1 MLEEGKTKEFH
12 LKLLTEKILMI
23 FLSSNSSEHGNHSYS
38 PEQIRALVFNEDMKA
53 TKDSVQVKI
62 TRVLRT
68 LVGLEI
74 LSRVMVAR
82 RGRGGKQEALY
93 QLQLDIASTEGLE
106 GKEALYQQEA
116 PFQLQF
122 NLASTEG
129 LQGEEAA
136 GPEQHYDLLA
146 VALGRSLLQLE
157 VEPVDHRIF
166 FVDVNNVDFA
176 LEENHQEVYQ
186 YQ

>member
-93 QLQLDIASTEGLE
+93 QLQ
-106 GKEALYQQEA
+106 
-116 PFQLQF
+116 F

-146 VALGRSLLQLE
+146 VAMGRSLLQVE

-176 LEENHQEVYQ
+176 LEENHQELYQ